1 MRYIPL
7 LETTPS
13 QEWLDKA
20 AAAAQEIENEAQ
32 KGNVKA
38 RNELI
43 EKKDVIWKE
52 LRDWLLDL
60 SNQKCWFSE
69 AKDCFQDWDV
79 EHYRP
84 KKSAKNLDR
93 SKRDGY
99 WWLSLDWRNF
109 RICGRVGNTK
119 KGTFFP
125 VNGFIADG
133 NNRNTDDELPYLL
146 DPIKKADCQMLSF
159 NQLGEAIPAPGL
171 DQWNSLRVRVSVQRY
186 KLYHDKLELARQDIW
201 DTCTSLVHEIQNLML
216 EQSKSPSATKRT
228 RIEEKIEQLAAYT
241 KRNKI
246 CSSTAIVCLQKSE
259 IGWAVR
265 LSAEAGP

>member
-7 LETTPS
+7 LENMPP

-20 AAAAQEIENEAQ
+20 AAATEEIEVEA
-32 KGNVKA
+32 KRGDRKA

-43 EKKDVIWKE
+43 DKKAAIWGE
-52 LRDWLLDL
+52 LKDWLLCL

-93 SKRDGY
+93 SVRDGY
-99 WWLSLDWRNF
+99 WWLSLDWKNY

-125 VNGFIADG
+125 VNGFVADE

-146 DPIKKADCQMLSF
+146 DPINKADCQLLSF

-171 DQWNSLRVRVSVQRY
+171 DEWSTLRVRVSIKRY
-186 KLYHDKLELARQDIW
+186 KLYHDKLELTRKDVW
-201 DTCTSLVHEIQNLML
+201 DTCTALIHEIQNLMC

-228 RIEEKIEQLAAYT
+228 RIEEKIKQLATYAQ
-241 KRNKI
+241 RDKI

-259 IGWAVR
+259 IGWAAR
-265 LSAEAGP
+265 LSAEAN